1 MYVHKSAPPE
11 INDERKSTRVKF
23 GSSQEMRWCDKG
35 GGAKKRAA
43 GEVVVVVVVD
53 MGKKSS
59 FSTIKWS
66 PILVLIVLTGVG
78 VIDLI
83 LRPLTSWLLS
93 SAWNGDDN
101 RRAYDTTEV
110 PIMVRENHTYI
121 YIYTYMETRALVSPE
136 GEADMIVKVEMCT
149 RHARRYIS

>member
-1 MYVHKSAPPE
+1 
-11 INDERKSTRVKF
+11 
-23 GSSQEMRWCDKG
+23 MRWCDKG

-43 GEVVVVVVVD
+43 GEVVVVD

-110 PIMVRENHTYI
+110 PIMVRENHTHI

>member
-1 MYVHKSAPPE
+1 
-11 INDERKSTRVKF
+11 
-23 GSSQEMRWCDKG
+23 MRWCDKGG

-110 PIMVRENHTYI
+110 PIMVRENHTH
-121 YIYTYMETRALVSPE
+121 IYTYMEMRALVSPE
-136 GEADMIVKVEMCT
+136 GEADMVVKVELCT

>member
-1 MYVHKSAPPE
+1 
-11 INDERKSTRVKF
+11 
-23 GSSQEMRWCDKG
+23 MRWCDKG

-110 PIMVRENHTYI
+110 PIMVRENHTHI
-121 YIYTYMETRALVSPE
+121 YIYGNASSCVARTRSRHGCKGGDVYA
-136 GEADMIVKVEMCT
+136 T
-149 RHARRYIS
+149 RT